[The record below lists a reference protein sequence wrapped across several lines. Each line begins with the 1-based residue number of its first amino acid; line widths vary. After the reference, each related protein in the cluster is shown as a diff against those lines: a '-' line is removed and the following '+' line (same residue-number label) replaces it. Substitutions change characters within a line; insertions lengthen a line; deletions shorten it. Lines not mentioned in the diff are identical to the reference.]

1 MNKIWETQNEML
13 KHIPKERNPLVI
25 PNKEFE
31 TLFNFYLEYIRQLNK
46 VKHEKY
52 GQQTDYFS
60 SFRLSEDLNV
70 LPVERLIYV
79 RGFLDK
85 SIRIGNL
92 KNKDS
97 AVINEWVEETVTDL
111 IGYALLLNAYIQW
124 KKANNFWSEKA
135 LQNTEAMIDYISKTV
150 GEKNTDYSGKN
161 ENQED
166 NAIRNFVI
174 AEKLWFCTTQEG
186 ILARLSI
193 KIQRLGQLIL
203 NNADSK
209 AIGEEVVDLSVYA
222 IIYLVVRLWQSKQNN
237 NNVSAAANKGEN
249 PSK

>member
-1 MNKIWETQNEML
+1 ML

-97 AVINEWVEETVTDL
+97 AVINE
-111 IGYALLLNAYIQW
+111 
-124 KKANNFWSEKA
+124 
-135 LQNTEAMIDYISKTV
+135 
-150 GEKNTDYSGKN
+150 
-161 ENQED
+161 
-166 NAIRNFVI
+166 
-174 AEKLWFCTTQEG
+174 
-186 ILARLSI
+186 
-193 KIQRLGQLIL
+193 
-203 NNADSK
+203 
-209 AIGEEVVDLSVYA
+209 
-222 IIYLVVRLWQSKQNN
+222 
-237 NNVSAAANKGEN
+237 
-249 PSK
+249 